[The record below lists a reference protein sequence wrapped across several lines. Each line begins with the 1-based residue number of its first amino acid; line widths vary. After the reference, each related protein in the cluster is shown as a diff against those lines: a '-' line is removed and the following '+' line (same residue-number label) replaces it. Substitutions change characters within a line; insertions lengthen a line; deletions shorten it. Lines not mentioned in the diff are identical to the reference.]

1 MAEAGAAKTNAA
13 KAGLTK
19 AGATS
24 QAAEAGAVKAGMTGA
39 GATEAGAVVA
49 GMTGTGATET
59 GAAVAGMAGTE
70 ATGAGAA
77 VAGMEGSGATGGGA
91 AVAGMAGT
99 GATEAGAVRTG
110 MAEAGALET
119 ECCEVVEVH
128 EDLLK
133 IVKETMPD
141 EEELNDLAD
150 LFKVFG
156 DYTRIRILFVL
167 FEAEVCVCDLA
178 QALNMTQ
185 SAISHQLKILKQNR
199 LVKSRREGKSIF
211 YSLADEHVRTIIGKG
226 REHIEED

>member
-24 QAAEAGAVKAGMTGA
+24 QAAEAGAAVAGMTGA
-39 GATEAGAVVA
+39 GATEAGAAVA
-49 GMTGTGATET
+49 GMTGTGATE
-59 GAAVAGMAGTE
+59 
-70 ATGAGAA
+70 AGAA
-77 VAGMEGSGATGGGA
+77 VAGMT
-91 AVAGMAGT
+91 GT

>member
-24 QAAEAGAVKAGMTGA
+24 QAAEAGAAVAGMTGA
-39 GATEAGAVVA
+39 GATEAGAAVA
-49 GMTGTGATET
+49 GMTGTGATE
-59 GAAVAGMAGTE
+59 
-70 ATGAGAA
+70 AGAA
-77 VAGMEGSGATGGGA
+77 VTGMT
-91 AVAGMAGT
+91 GT
-99 GATEAGAVRTG
+99 GATEVGAAVTGRAGAGATEAGVVRTG